1 MDSMKVISDT
11 IEFANTS
18 SIFHYYTTAKNAA
31 VKGSATQFVPNKN
44 IDFKTQQQ
52 ITYETDELIDAYGNS
67 FQLNVYFT
75 SANTIISPVF
85 DETRAG
91 IISIEN
97 DVNNAGIKNSNILII
112 SSGSS
117 LLQSEYGGDT
127 GRYASENA
135 VDGNTSAFT
144 VSGPDVGSNT
154 ATIAAN
160 VGSDGKINDIKVV
173 NPGSGYLTNPTVTV
187 ASALSGTDPV
197 IRIVSEGSNS
207 SNMLTANTQHSR
219 GGNLTAKYISRRVTL
234 EEGFDASDIRVYMN
248 AYKPRGTNIYVYYK
262 VLSGED
268 SENFD
273 DKPYVLMDQETS
285 EGLFSL
291 NENDFKEYV
300 FKTKDEKI
308 NYSTNDGTATFR
320 NFRTFAIKLVFTRDL
335 DIQTTFI
342 GIPKV
347 TDLKALALDS
357 VGNP

>member
-1 MDSMKVISDT
+1 MFKINRCNFSSDFAHARLTNKVTSSSNASSNSIMDSMKVISDT

-144 VSGPDVGSNT
+144 VSDPDVGSNT
-154 ATIAAN
+154 ATIA
-160 VGSDGKINDIKVV
+160 
-173 NPGSGYLTNPTVTV
+173 P
-187 ASALSGTDPV
+187 
-197 IRIVSEGSNS
+197 
-207 SNMLTANTQHSR
+207 MLDR
-219 GGNLTAKYISRRVTL
+219 MEK
-234 EEGFDASDIRVYMN
+234 
-248 AYKPRGTNIYVYYK
+248 
-262 VLSGED
+262 
-268 SENFD
+268 
-273 DKPYVLMDQETS
+273 LMT
-285 EGLFSL
+285 
-291 NENDFKEYV
+291 
-300 FKTKDEKI
+300 
-308 NYSTNDGTATFR
+308 
-320 NFRTFAIKLVFTRDL
+320 
-335 DIQTTFI
+335 
-342 GIPKV
+342 
-347 TDLKALALDS
+347 
-357 VGNP
+357 